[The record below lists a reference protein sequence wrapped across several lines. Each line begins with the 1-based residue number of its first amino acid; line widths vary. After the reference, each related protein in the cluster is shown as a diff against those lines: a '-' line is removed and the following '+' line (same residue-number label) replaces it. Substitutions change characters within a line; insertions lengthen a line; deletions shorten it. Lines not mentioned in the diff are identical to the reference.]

1 METTGTIMWTVR
13 VLLGVKII
21 SREVGTVRV
30 KTIETAVGRVRV
42 PLGVMTLGKVVGRE
56 YGYYSE

>member
-1 METTGTIMWTVR
+1 MIMWTVR

-21 SREVGTVRV
+21 SREVGKVRV
-30 KTIETAVGRVRV
+30 KTIETAFGRVRV